1 MTVTAIAAGD
11 PADRDDQDL
20 LAQARDR
27 RTDPADVPHADLGTP
42 AWLAAL
48 SPEARAKALAALERG
63 SNVVPLATASGD
75 ACTCPKTGRPGQRPA
90 CPACQQAREETAA
103 SVSAQQREFRQAAW
117 RRCLEGTYADYA
129 DAALSGLLPEQ
140 DPDGRVSRW
149 LDTDSRTLVLVGDNS
164 LGKTHT
170 GFAVCNEAVRR
181 DMWTIAWNVADLNDQ
196 LRPGGSIR
204 AYEFAERCDL
214 LFLDDLGA
222 EKISEWTLE
231 QLYRLIDARVRNR
244 RRTGLSTNLPYD
256 KRGFADTPKEQQPVT
271 PNMIDRYGA
280 RIVHRIMHEATV
292 VRVLGESF
300 RKPAPW

>member
-11 PADRDDQDL
+11 PDDRDDVHL
-20 LAQARDR
+20 LAQANR
-27 RTDPADVPHADLGTP
+27 RTDPADVPQADLGTP

-48 SPEARAKALAALERG
+48 SPEARAKAIAGLERG
-63 SNVVPLATASGD
+63 SNVVPLPTAPGD
-75 ACTCPKTGRPGQRPA
+75 ACTCPKAGRPGQHPA
-90 CPACQQAREETAA
+90 CPACQRARKETAK
-103 SVSAQQREFRQAAW
+103 SVLAQQREFRHKAW
-117 RRCLEGTYADYA
+117 RRNLEGTYADYA
-129 DAALSGLLPEQ
+129 DATLSGLRPEQ

-164 LGKTHT
+164 LGKTHA

-181 DMWTIAWNVADLNDQ
+181 DMWVVAWNVADLNDE
-196 LRPGGSIR
+196 LRPGGNIR
-204 AYEFAERCDL
+204 AFEFAERADH

-222 EKISEWTLE
+222 EKLSEWTLE

-292 VRVLGESF
+292 VRFHGESL

>member
-11 PADRDDQDL
+11 PDDRDGQEL

-27 RTDPADVPHADLGTP
+27 HSDLDDVPHAHLGEPT
-42 AWLAAL
+42 WLDKL
-48 SPEARAKALAALERG
+48 SPEARAKTIAGLERG
-63 SNVVPLATASGD
+63 SNVVPLPLAPGD
-75 ACTCPKTGRPGQRPA
+75 ACTCPTWGRPGQHPK
-90 CPACQQAREETAA
+90 CPACQRARQETAE
-103 SVSAQQREFRQAAW
+103 SVAAQQRAFRQAAW
-117 RRCLEGTYADYA
+117 KRCLEGTYADYA
-129 DAALSGLLPEQ
+129 DATLSGLRPEQ

-181 DMWTIAWNVADLNDQ
+181 DMWVVAWNVADLNDQ
-196 LRPGGSIR
+196 LRPGGPIR
-204 AYEFAERCDL
+204 AFEYAERCDH

-231 QLYRLIDARVRNR
+231 QLYRLIDSRVRNR
-244 RRTGLSTNLPYD
+244 RRTGISTNLPYD
-256 KRGFADTPKEQQPVT
+256 ERGFNDTPPEKRPVH
-271 PNMIDRYGA
+271 PNMIGRYGA

-292 VRVLGESF
+292 VRVQGDSW